1 VRVRASVRAAVP
13 GRGLLTSRTAA
24 TQSVRR
30 TRWSLSNSIFRKVIM
45 KKIVPDPPDSFPI
58 PYITI
63 IADLSPEDAR
73 SHAAA
78 LMDCLC
84 KTSQL
89 YLDTEAEDHRYALLE
104 NLGILTELLR
114 VLVAHMAMQGD
125 HP

>member
-1 VRVRASVRAAVP
+1 
-13 GRGLLTSRTAA
+13 
-24 TQSVRR
+24 
-30 TRWSLSNSIFRKVIM
+30 M
-45 KKIVPDPPDSFPI
+45 KKIVPDPPNSFPI

-89 YLDTEAEDHRYALLE
+89 YLDTEAEDHRYALE
-104 NLGILTELLR
+104 GNMIAGSAARILS
-114 VLVAHMAMQGD
+114 AMAKALINDMEMGMNRSA
-125 HP
+125 